1 MISVAMATYNGERFL
16 EEQLRSLGEQTT
28 LPDELV
34 VCDDTS
40 TDRTTQI
47 LAQFAKR
54 ASFPVKLFT
63 NDQRLGWRKNFL
75 KAARLCTS
83 EYIAFCDQ
91 DDVWLKE
98 KLAVVELYLRRNQCM
113 LLQHGFRLVN
123 EEGKV
128 VSDDMDWKN
137 LELYEAPWR
146 HSYGLTQVFHRSLL
160 EFSDLWEL
168 SEDHFER
175 GHRMGHDHWT
185 RFLASLLGQTLSI
198 KEVLLLYRQHA
209 NSVVG
214 WWSPADKPKQDL
226 FGLARTFSDK
236 DFKNKKR
243 QELVAYMELMV
254 AAALAREAISQ
265 KVAARVGAE
274 NVPQILSKIQF
285 YNDYIQYHRAR
296 LSTYQSLHR
305 GQRLSAAL
313 YALRRGR
320 SGARGKRRVRNAV
333 VDLLYGVLG

>member
-1 MISVAMATYNGERFL
+1 MRPGFAMISVAMATYNGERFL

-40 TDRTTQI
+40 TDRTPQI

-54 ASFPVKLFT
+54 APFPVKLFT

-75 KAARLCTS
+75 KAASLCTS
-83 EYIAFCDQ
+83 KYIAFCDQ

-98 KLAVVELYLRRNQCM
+98 KLAFVESYLRRNPCV
-113 LLQHGFRLVN
+113 LLQHGFRLIN
-123 EEGKV
+123 EQGKII
-128 VSDDMDWKN
+128 SDDMDWEN
-137 LELYEAPWR
+137 LERYEAPWR

-160 EFSDLWEL
+160 DFSDLWEL

-175 GHRMGHDHWT
+175 GQRMGHDHWI
-185 RFLASLLGQTLSI
+185 RFLSSLLGQTLSI

-214 WWSPADKPKQDL
+214 WWSPADKPKKDL

-236 DFKNKKR
+236 DFKKKKR
-243 QELVAYMELMV
+243 QELIAYMELMV
-254 AAALAREAISQ
+254 AAASARGAISQ
-265 KVAARVGAE
+265 KVATRVGAE
-274 NVPQILSKIQF
+274 KAPQILSKIQF
-285 YNDYIQYHRAR
+285 YSDFTQYHTAR
-296 LSTYQSLHR
+296 LSTYQIAPSWAKTELGAVR
-305 GQRLSAAL
+305 V
-313 YALRRGR
+313 ALRSRWSARETTRSRR
-320 SGARGKRRVRNAV
+320 SG
-333 VDLLYGVLG
+333 